1 MAMDNEKREVFTRV
15 LEEVLEQLAFM
26 FGKVVDKEEIFTENE
41 KYLHVTMEFKGAQ
54 TGDVGIAISAW
65 LGVVLASNILGI
77 DEGEEVAL
85 DKSADALKEL
95 LNIVCGQLLTTV
107 YGEEPVFDLTVPEL
121 VELDKV
127 EWMNLVDSPETI
139 VMMVEGVPMVAH
151 ASF

>member
-121 VELDKV
+121 VALDKV